1 MVELFWPVPPNE
13 PPFGRLIKPGTDE
26 WYKPMNWQ
34 HSTMYTFFLI
44 YGAARLASSSSA
56 AVLNGK
62 RLICVCVG
70 SVEEEVKLNK

>member
-44 YGAARLASSSSA
+44 YGSSRLASSSSA

-62 RLICVCVG
+62 RLICVG